1 MTRALALALSLL
13 PVSLTRGQWDL
24 PVRLELAGD
33 SVVDRHITGLAAPL
47 EATDGAAAVVLRE
60 QQATWVHAHG
70 VNALTGDWPQV
81 PLPLAG
87 DHPLIT
93 VVPDSTNTGPV
104 TLSLPGT
111 GAVPVVKYATAPLDS
126 ADLTAGLPVDLAF
139 DGTAWQVI
147 SPLPRPCPPGMFPAS
162 RDVCIERQPTD
173 SANFYAAANGCA
185 NRQRRMCTFGE
196 WIAACTMPNGIL
208 LNSIVDYEWVDHA
221 ANSGNDA
228 KSIGLNNNTFLP
240 DCLSGGTRVPL
251 TVLSYRCCSDR

>member
-1 MTRALALALSLL
+1 MSRCVALLTAIGVAGALSA
-13 PVSLTRGQWDL
+13 QWDL
-24 PVRLELAGD
+24 PVPVVMNGD
-33 SVVDRHITGLAAPL
+33 STEDRRVTGLAAPL
-47 EATDGAAAVVLRE
+47 DGSDGLAAGLER
-60 QQATWVHAHG
+60 TH
-70 VNALTGDWPQV
+70 ALTWISATGTDSLVAAWPAIA
-81 PLPLAG
+81 LPPAG
-87 DHPLIT
+87 HLPRIT
-93 VVPDSTNTGPV
+93 LVPDTTNRGPV

-111 GAVPVVKYATAPLDS
+111 GPVPVVKYAVEPLDS
-126 ADLTAGLPVDLAF
+126 ADLQAGIPLDLAY
-139 DGTAWQVI
+139 DGAAWQVI

-228 KSIGLNNNTFLP
+228 KSIGLNNNTLLP
-240 DCLSGGTRVPL
+240 DCTSGSTRVPL